1 LIKTLLYWLVI
12 FYTRTLPVYKKT
24 NPHTR
29 KVRKMRTNIVIDD
42 QLMNDALLATGLS
55 TKKEA
60 VEEGLK
66 MLVKLYKQSNIK
78 KFRGKLKWEGDLDE
92 MRTAK

>member
-1 LIKTLLYWLVI
+1 
-12 FYTRTLPVYKKT
+12 
-24 NPHTR
+24 
-29 KVRKMRTNIVIDD
+29 MRTNIVIDD
-42 QLMNDALLATGLS
+42 QLMSDALIATGFS

-66 MLVKLYKQSNIK
+66 MLVRLYKQSNIK
-78 KFRGKLKWEGDLDE
+78 NFRGKLKWEGDLDE